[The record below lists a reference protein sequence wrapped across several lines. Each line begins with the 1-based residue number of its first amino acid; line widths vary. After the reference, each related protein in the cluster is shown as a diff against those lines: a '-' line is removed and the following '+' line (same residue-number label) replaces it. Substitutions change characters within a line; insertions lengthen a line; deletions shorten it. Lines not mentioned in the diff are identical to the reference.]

1 MDENLIGAKKEIET
15 ILYDKLGETLNEK
28 YKDLAPTLLEKKKR
42 KPDFLDFD
50 SDGDEDEDMVDA
62 LDDEYKKKKKK
73 TNEDSTPAQ
82 ETLRPNGAGKDEP
95 GDISKK
101 KAVKVGTETV
111 SDLTAARGTGGE
123 GY

>member
-50 SDGDEDEDMVDA
+50 GDGDKEEEA
-62 LDDEYKKKKKK
+62 RL
-73 TNEDSTPAQ
+73 
-82 ETLRPNGAGKDEP
+82 LR
-95 GDISKK
+95 
-101 KAVKVGTETV
+101 
-111 SDLTAARGTGGE
+111 LR
-123 GY
+123 